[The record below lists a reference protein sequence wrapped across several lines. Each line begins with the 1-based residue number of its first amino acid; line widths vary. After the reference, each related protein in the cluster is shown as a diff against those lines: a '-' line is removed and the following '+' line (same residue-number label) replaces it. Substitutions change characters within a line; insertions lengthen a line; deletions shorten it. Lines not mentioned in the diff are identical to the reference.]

1 MKKLEYYNF
10 DNSAIILLKNYLN
23 NRLIKVKLD
32 QTLSKSESLNV
43 GVPQGSILGPLF
55 FIIFINDFDK
65 LNLSSKLVLFA
76 DDSTLYL
83 SGNNIETLL
92 SKLTDDLKLI
102 SEWLGKNRL
111 LINWNKTVAMHILTS
126 SHKKFHFKNLK
137 INIDGNSIP
146 FVVET
151 KMLGV
156 TIDHQLTFTKHI
168 SNISKKN

>member
-1 MKKLEYYNF
+1 MLLAKRITEYFESNSLFNEIQFGSRKNLSCEIALNTMIEDWREALDKKDDVISIFLDLSKAFDTIDHSLFLKKLEYYNF

-32 QTLSKSESLNV
+32 QTLSKSEPLNV

-92 SKLTDDLKLI
+92 SKLTMM
-102 SEWLGKNRL
+102 
-111 LINWNKTVAMHILTS
+111 T
-126 SHKKFHFKNLK
+126 
-137 INIDGNSIP
+137 
-146 FVVET
+146 
-151 KMLGV
+151 
-156 TIDHQLTFTKHI
+156 
-168 SNISKKN
+168 